1 MLMIFLE
8 YFFRC
13 WCCKPC
19 AKFKDRKIEEVIE
32 DPVSEQTE
40 TPNGFD
46 TDRKPFVIEDK
57 QALEKKL
64 AALALIS
71 KRITALERQRLA
83 AVEWKRIAELERKRR
98 RAALVSKRITT
109 LERQRLAAVER
120 KRIAALERQRP
131 AALKLALKKCLRF
144 VIREQERL
152 AILAQK
158 RNEAL

>member
-1 MLMIFLE
+1 MLMIFLV

-13 WCCKPC
+13 LCCKPC
-19 AKFKDRKIEEVIE
+19 AKFKDRKIDEVIE
-32 DPVSEQTE
+32 NPVSEQTE

-71 KRITALERQRLA
+71 KRITALEQQRF
-83 AVEWKRIAELERKRR
+83 
-98 RAALVSKRITT
+98 
-109 LERQRLAAVER
+109 
-120 KRIAALERQRP
+120 
-131 AALKLALKKCLRF
+131 AALKLLALKKCLRF

-152 AILAQK
+152 AVLARK
-158 RNEAL
+158 RNEALKIEIAEAVER